1 MERLHKNTQLML
13 EFLKGPLLI
22 LNFFY
27 YTADTTPYCKYDQAS
42 DMWQQLELAFEDE
55 YEYETLWTVTRSGL
69 LILLLEKL
77 SWFCF
82 SILITLVL
90 LM

>member
-42 DMWQQLELAFEDE
+42 DMWQQLELAFEVE
-55 YEYETLWTVTRSGL
+55 YDLRDVVDCDKKWLVNFTAGKTQ
-69 LILLLEKL
+69 
-77 SWFCF
+77 
-82 SILITLVL
+82 LVL
-90 LM
+90 F